1 MIAATVQKSS
11 WWQNLSFNWFDIA
24 LLAILAFGFWRG
36 RKRGMSR
43 EALPTSMW
51 LVAIIGAGFGYHI
64 LGEMLVNTGYVR
76 KVFGNSVGE
85 RTTSYVICYLGICIV
100 VLILNSLLKKVFKE
114 KVAGSN
120 AFGNGEYYLG
130 MIAGIIRYA
139 CITIF
144 FLALLNAPVYTAA
157 EIQAGQAYRNRW
169 FGGGLKDYSGDFIPT
184 IPEVQTS
191 VFKKSIAG
199 PFIHDGLG
207 SLLIGDTLQRNH
219 ASDGLHR

>member
-11 WWQNLSFNWFDIA
+11 WWHNLSFNWFDIA

-51 LVAIIGAGFGYHI
+51 LVAIVGAGFGYHM
-64 LGEMLVNTGYVR
+64 LGEVLLNTGYVR
-76 KVFGNSVGE
+76 KIFGSSVGE
-85 RTTSYVICYLGICIV
+85 RTTSYIICYVAICIF
-100 VLILNSLLKKVFKE
+100 VLILNSILKKVFKE

-120 AFGNGEYYLG
+120 AFGSGEYYLG
-130 MIAGIIRYA
+130 MIAGMIRYS
-139 CITIF
+139 CIIIF
-144 FLALLNAPVYTAA
+144 FLALLNAPVYSSA
-157 EIQAGQAYRNRW
+157 EIQADQNYRNRW
-169 FGGGLKDYSGDFIPT
+169 YGGGLKDYSGDFIPT

-191 VFKKSIAG
+191 VFKKSLVG

-207 SLLIGDTLQRNH
+207 CLLIGDTTQRNH